1 MYNRPIYMR
10 EGGYASSFGS
20 GINPSFGN
28 NGVLE
33 NIQEQVSNNGDV
45 LRSMQ
50 GGMNG
55 SPFSPIMERPGPT
68 VPEGIFQNPGM
79 DYSQFKPQMLKLLD
93 NPFMRPENMM
103 GSPINPVKE
112 AEMMKAQANAIT
124 NDFSGMTFEQAQ
136 GRQQQRDIKS
146 PEEAKAIADAI
157 ARGPTGNYGNVGNTR
172 MAGPLD
178 HTAVAQDPNVGSS
191 MQGMFNIPGMGDT
204 PRSYGVQVSPNN
216 LTNQPTNSGTDSFP
230 SGMLQNEMF
239 GNMGRLQNI
248 QQFANGGLA
257 DMGRFGDN
265 QMVHA
270 QTGEMV
276 VPQSILQENPQI
288 GMGLNQ
294 ALVNQGLDPQRQ
306 VVGSGAGSINPMTGQ
321 QEFFDLGK
329 ILKTVAPIVISAYLG
344 PAAGAGLGS
353 MFGAGTAG
361 ASFMSNPFVGRA
373 ITGALTSKLTG
384 GSNKDALKNALL
396 SGVSGAAFDGFSG
409 SGSGSE
415 VGANF
420 GTGSG
425 SGNVNMGGSPGGKGY
440 ASVPSSG
447 VSGGSSGVQAPAR
460 TFSGELLKSIGVGD
474 DNIFSKLMNTQMGEG
489 LTAGLIA
496 QLLAGNDKEED
507 QRSEYERR
515 PFGYGGPGGK
525 LGGITYANMGGP
537 MGFPRRNGG
546 IDPNEGSG
554 RKDDVPAML
563 MAGEFVL
570 TKDAIKGLGN
580 GNQRQGIQKA
590 YDMMENLEA
599 RA

>member
-1 MYNRPIYMR
+1 
-10 EGGYASSFGS
+10 
-20 GINPSFGN
+20 
-28 NGVLE
+28 
-33 NIQEQVSNNGDV
+33 
-45 LRSMQ
+45 
-50 GGMNG
+50 
-55 SPFSPIMERPGPT
+55 
-68 VPEGIFQNPGM
+68 
-79 DYSQFKPQMLKLLD
+79 
-93 NPFMRPENMM
+93 
-103 GSPINPVKE
+103 
-112 AEMMKAQANAIT
+112 
-124 NDFSGMTFEQAQ
+124 
-136 GRQQQRDIKS
+136 
-146 PEEAKAIADAI
+146 
-157 ARGPTGNYGNVGNTR
+157 
-172 MAGPLD
+172 
-178 HTAVAQDPNVGSS
+178 
-191 MQGMFNIPGMGDT
+191 
-204 PRSYGVQVSPNN
+204 
-216 LTNQPTNSGTDSFP
+216 
-230 SGMLQNEMF
+230 MLQNEMF

-329 ILKTVAPIVISAYLG
+329 ILKTIAPIAISAYLG

>member
-1 MYNRPIYMR
+1 MQ
-10 EGGYASSFGS
+10 
-20 GINPSFGN
+20 N
-28 NGVLE
+28 NMF
-33 NIQEQVSNNGDV
+33 QAPTAPNNY
-45 LRSMQ
+45 SA
-50 GGMNG
+50 MNN
-55 SPFSPIMERPGPT
+55 FSPME
-68 VPEGIFQNPGM
+68 N
-79 DYSQFKPQMLKLLD
+79 
-93 NPFMRPENMM
+93 
-103 GSPINPVKE
+103 
-112 AEMMKAQANAIT
+112 
-124 NDFSGMTFEQAQ
+124 
-136 GRQQQRDIKS
+136 
-146 PEEAKAIADAI
+146 
-157 ARGPTGNYGNVGNTR
+157 
-172 MAGPLD
+172 
-178 HTAVAQDPNVGSS
+178 
-191 MQGMFNIPGMGDT
+191 
-204 PRSYGVQVSPNN
+204 
-216 LTNQPTNSGTDSFP
+216 
-230 SGMLQNEMF
+230 
-239 GNMGRLQNI
+239 
-248 QQFANGGLA
+248 
-257 DMGRFGDN
+257 MGRFGDN

-306 VVGSGAGSINPMTGQ
+306 VVGSNAGSINPMTGQ

-440 ASVPSSG
+440 SSVPSSG

-515 PFGYGGPGGK
+515 PFGYGGPSGK

>member
-20 GINPSFGN
+20 SINPSFGN

-45 LRSMQ
+45 LKSMQ
-50 GGMNG
+50 GGMSG

-68 VPEGIFQNPGM
+68 VPEGIFQNPIPGMPSENIANIDNQINNDPRFNLSVGAEQNPGM
-79 DYSQFKPQMLKLLD
+79 DYSQFKPQIND
-93 NPFMRPENMM
+93 VM
-103 GSPINPVKE
+103 GSGFRQEGDMARYVAFNDPGQGGYGFSNAEEYNAANPNRPYQQSKPTNIFETYATSPLQSASSSINNP
-112 AEMMKAQANAIT
+112 
-124 NDFSGMTFEQAQ
+124 
-136 GRQQQRDIKS
+136 
-146 PEEAKAIADAI
+146 
-157 ARGPTGNYGNVGNTR
+157 
-172 MAGPLD
+172 
-178 HTAVAQDPNVGSS
+178 AV
-191 MQGMFNIPGMGDT
+191 
-204 PRSYGVQVSPNN
+204 
-216 LTNQPTNSGTDSFP
+216 LQPTNSGTDSFP

-306 VVGSGAGSINPMTGQ
+306 VVGSNAGSINPMTGQ

-329 ILKTVAPIVISAYLG
+329 IIKTIAPIAISAYLG

-361 ASFMSNPFVGRA
+361 ASFMSNPFVSRA

-409 SGSGSE
+409 SGTE
-415 VGANF
+415 VGSDVV
-420 GTGSG
+420 TGGG

-440 ASVPSSG
+440 TSVPTSGGSGGSGVSSG
-447 VSGGSSGVQAPAR
+447 VKPSAR
-460 TFSGELLKSIGVGD
+460 TFSGQLLKSAGVGD
-474 DNIFSKLMNTQMGEG
+474 DNIFAKLMNTQMGEG

-515 PFGYGGPGGK
+515 PFGYGGPSGK

-546 IDPNEGSG
+546 IDPSEGSG
-554 RKDDVPAML
+554 KKDDVPAML

-570 TKDAIKGLGN
+570 TKDAVKGLGN

>member
-1 MYNRPIYMR
+1 MQ
-10 EGGYASSFGS
+10 
-20 GINPSFGN
+20 N
-28 NGVLE
+28 NMF
-33 NIQEQVSNNGDV
+33 QAPTAPNNY
-45 LRSMQ
+45 SA
-50 GGMNG
+50 MNN
-55 SPFSPIMERPGPT
+55 FSPME
-68 VPEGIFQNPGM
+68 N
-79 DYSQFKPQMLKLLD
+79 
-93 NPFMRPENMM
+93 
-103 GSPINPVKE
+103 
-112 AEMMKAQANAIT
+112 
-124 NDFSGMTFEQAQ
+124 
-136 GRQQQRDIKS
+136 
-146 PEEAKAIADAI
+146 
-157 ARGPTGNYGNVGNTR
+157 
-172 MAGPLD
+172 
-178 HTAVAQDPNVGSS
+178 
-191 MQGMFNIPGMGDT
+191 
-204 PRSYGVQVSPNN
+204 
-216 LTNQPTNSGTDSFP
+216 
-230 SGMLQNEMF
+230 
-239 GNMGRLQNI
+239 
-248 QQFANGGLA
+248 
-257 DMGRFGDN
+257 MGRFGDN

-396 SGVSGAAFDGFSG
+396 SGVTGSVFDSFSGAGAGTSPGTQSYGNQQVGRMNASDVEGMGNTSFQPSG
-409 SGSGSE
+409 STTTD
-415 VGANF
+415 AINQ
-420 GTGSG
+420 
-425 SGNVNMGGSPGGKGY
+425 
-440 ASVPSSG
+440 SVQSSFK
-447 VSGGSSGVQAPAR
+447 PK
-460 TFSGELLKSIGVGD
+460 TMSGELLQAVGVGN
-474 DNIFSKLMNTQMGEG
+474 DNILSKILNTNMGEG

-496 QLLAGNDKEED
+496 QLLSQGDEEED
-507 QRSEYERR
+507 TRSEFERR
-515 PFGYGGPGGK
+515 PFGQGYGGGK
-525 LGGITYANMGGP
+525 MGGITYKNMGGE
-537 MGFPRRNGG
+537 MAFPRRNGG

-580 GNQRQGIQKA
+580 GNQRKGIQKA
-590 YDMMENLEA
+590 YDMMNNLEA